1 MGLPNENGLYSWNI
15 DYTPEYD
22 PESYVNFL
30 TISGYLI
37 LAEELQNSIVVY
49 NEIVN
54 CWKLPIPEDTTI
66 EVLLGFFSNTSI
78 TDPFSHRGLLPGYI
92 QFEVTSETTLDQIKQ
107 IVESKFIEIEKSDI
121 DKEYVFCVAVRYLES
136 GVEYHTFEGSRF
148 VDGIPRDF
156 DIMRI
161 QIPKNQFTTTPK
173 YLDKAGL
180 KLFYKL
186 LEKKFKLKDE

>member
-1 MGLPNENGLYSWNI
+1 MGLPNENGLYRWHI
-15 DYTPEYD
+15 DYTPEYE
-22 PESYVNFL
+22 PESYTNFL
-30 TISGYLI
+30 MLGGDLI
-37 LAEELQNSIVVY
+37 LADELQNSIVVY
-49 NEIVN
+49 NEIIS
-54 CWKLPIPEDTTI
+54 CYRLPIPEDTTI

-92 QFEVTSETTLDQIKQ
+92 QFEVTSETTSEQIEQ
-107 IVESKFIEIEKSDI
+107 LGSRFIEIEKSDI

-136 GVEYHTFEGSRF
+136 GVEYHTIEGAQF
-148 VDGIPRDF
+148 IDGIPSVF

>member
-1 MGLPNENGLYSWNI
+1 MGLPNENGLYRWKI

-22 PESYVNFL
+22 PGSYTDFL
-30 TISGYLI
+30 IIDGDLI
-37 LAEELQNSIVVY
+37 LVEELQNSIVVH
-49 NEIVN
+49 NDILN
-54 CWKLPIPEDTTI
+54 CTVLPIPEDTTI

-107 IVESKFIEIEKSDI
+107 LGSKFIEIEKLDI

-148 VDGIPRDF
+148 VDGIPQDF

-161 QIPKNQFTTTPK
+161 QVPKNQFTTTPK
-173 YLDKAGL
+173 YLDKEGL

-186 LEKKFKLKDE
+186 LETKFKLKDE

>member
-1 MGLPNENGLYSWNI
+1 MGLPNENGLYRWHI

-22 PESYVNFL
+22 PESYTNFL
-30 TISGYLI
+30 MIGGDLI
-37 LAEELQNSIVVY
+37 LADELQNSIVVY
-49 NEIVN
+49 NEIIS
-54 CWKLPIPEDTTI
+54 CYRLPIPEDTTI

-92 QFEVTSETTLDQIKQ
+92 QFEVTSETTSEQIEQ
-107 IVESKFIEIEKSDI
+107 LGSRFIEIEKSDI

-136 GVEYHTFEGSRF
+136 GVEYHTIEGARF
-148 VDGIPRDF
+148 VDGIPSDF

-161 QIPKNQFTTTPK
+161 QIPKNQFITTPK

-186 LEKKFKLKDE
+186 LEKKFNE

>member
-1 MGLPNENGLYSWNI
+1 MGLPNENGLYRWHI
-15 DYTPEYD
+15 DYTPEYE
-22 PESYVNFL
+22 PESYTNFL
-30 TISGYLI
+30 MLGGDLI
-37 LAEELQNSIVVY
+37 LADELQNSIVVY
-49 NEIVN
+49 NEIIS
-54 CWKLPIPEDTTI
+54 CYRLPIPEDTTI

-92 QFEVTSETTLDQIKQ
+92 QFEVTSETTLEQIEQ
-107 IVESKFIEIEKSDI
+107 LGSRFIEIEKSDV

-136 GVEYHTFEGSRF
+136 GVEYHTIEGAQF
-148 VDGIPRDF
+148 IDGIPSVF

-186 LEKKFKLKDE
+186 LEKKFNE